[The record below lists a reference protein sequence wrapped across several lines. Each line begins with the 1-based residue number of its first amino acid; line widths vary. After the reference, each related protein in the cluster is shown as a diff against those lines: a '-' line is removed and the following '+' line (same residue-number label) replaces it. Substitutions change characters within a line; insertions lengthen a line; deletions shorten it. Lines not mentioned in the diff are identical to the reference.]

1 MGITSALPRTRSC
14 GADAKTLEIIRHPKT
29 SCRAQQ
35 LDPPDVDRPV
45 EPSPPVHHQA
55 KEGLVPLESQCAS
68 HRSGEVGAEEEGYL
82 TMQSIQALLPS
93 SAEDYEYVQRVV
105 RQQLPLFGVDDQE
118 FADGGTPYEEITTPH
133 VESEYQPITVQ
144 NVIGN
149 WSENYEEIRFLDEEV
164 RCPESCIRHKKLPPT
179 PLPPYSSSSRRAT
192 TPRSARELALLE
204 TTLTLLPPAPT
215 ASESSRICVTP
226 RDALV
231 DDRAPVPPPRT
242 KRERKKTLIN

>member
-164 RCPESCIRHKKLPPT
+164 RCELFYSVTHVHAAVCNTMQKR
-179 PLPPYSSSSRRAT
+179 SSSQ
-192 TPRSARELALLE
+192 PILNNLYIIMYCLN
-204 TTLTLLPPAPT
+204 LFQ
-215 ASESSRICVTP
+215 
-226 RDALV
+226 
-231 DDRAPVPPPRT
+231 
-242 KRERKKTLIN
+242 N